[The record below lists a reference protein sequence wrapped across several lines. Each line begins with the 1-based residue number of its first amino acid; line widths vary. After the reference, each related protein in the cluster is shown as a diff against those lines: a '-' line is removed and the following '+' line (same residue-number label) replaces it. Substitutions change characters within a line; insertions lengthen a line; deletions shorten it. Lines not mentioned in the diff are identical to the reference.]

1 MSIDDY
7 RRTDSG
13 RMAVPSL
20 DGWFGFFAKQG
31 VFVVLFVGLLAFLG
45 YYVFIP
51 MQQQTKAFQD
61 AIIRTNEQHASAS
74 TITATAMRGIEDST
88 RRQEETGRQTLQ
100 VLQQLRE
107 DTRRGVWNDSRPK
120 GGSGE

>member
-1 MSIDDY
+1 
-7 RRTDSG
+7 
-13 RMAVPSL
+13 MAVPAL

-31 VFVVLFVGLLAFLG
+31 VFAALFAALLWFLG

-51 MQQQTKAFQD
+51 QQQQTKAFQD
-61 AIIRTNEQHASAS
+61 AIIKTNEQHAAAAS
-74 TITATAMRGIEDST
+74 VTASAMRGIEDST
-88 RRQEETGRQTLQ
+88 RRQEKTGEQTLQ

-107 DTRRGVWNDSRPK
+107 DTRRGVWNDARPK